1 MPTHSHMQDAK
12 YLDDKL
18 RDLVSIAEDA
28 ITTLDAQVTNIEGN
42 ITELES
48 IREEDLTAV
57 HLRLLPRLDPVI
69 HHFVWLCYCF

>member
-1 MPTHSHMQDAK
+1 MPTLSYVQDAK

-28 ITTLDAQVTNIEGN
+28 ITTLDAQVANIEGN

-57 HLRLLPRLDPVI
+57 RFR
-69 HHFVWLCYCF
+69 